1 MASVSDDKSLLR
13 AEMKARRAAL
23 ARDWPYAGDAL
34 AQTAAGWFAQH
45 GWPQGVVAGYWP
57 VQSEIN
63 PLPLL
68 LLMAEQGASLALP
81 VLEGGGELHMGFR
94 TFTPGEALVSGPF
107 GLNQPAP
114 EKAEVTPDVILLP
127 LLAFDEKG
135 IRLGYGGGWYDR
147 TVSAL
152 RSDRDVTCYGIA
164 FEGQR
169 CDHIPAEVHDQ
180 RLDAILTDRSVILPT
195 Q

>member
-34 AQTAAGWFAQH
+34 AQMATGWFAQH

-68 LLMAEQGASLALP
+68 LLMAEHGASLALP
-81 VLEGGGELHMGFR
+81 VLEGEGELHMTFR
-94 TFTPGEALVSGPF
+94 TFVPGDALVSGPF

-114 EKAEVTPDVILLP
+114 EKTEVRPDTILLP
-127 LLAFDEKG
+127 LLAFDDKG

-147 TVSAL
+147 TVSGL
-152 RSDRDVTCYGIA
+152 RAVRPVTCFGVGFA
-164 FEGQR
+164 AQQR
-169 CDHIPAEVHDQ
+169 DDIPAEVHDQ
-180 RLDAILTDRSVILPT
+180 RLDAILTEQSVVISNS
-195 Q
+195 